1 MNKDPRVVLDG
12 EFEKVIERDDHY
24 YVQSKFDRVC
34 IVPYSVSS
42 DGLLSDIGVV
52 ETWNDEEK
60 QKSLTL
66 VTGYLNQD
74 DETNLVG
81 ANRVLYEVTGNN
93 LTDASKWMFLGSVY
107 NSLTSDSPIRIYA
120 VNVTG
125 MDIKEETQKP
135 ELQRKFKLME
145 SSKVV
150 QTDDLL
156 FLGAFTRLF
165 NFFYTNSLK

>member
-1 MNKDPRVVLDG
+1 MNNEPRVVLDG

-34 IVPYSVSS
+34 IVPYTVSS

-52 ETWNDEEK
+52 ETWNEEEK

-81 ANRVLYEVTGNN
+81 ANRVLYEITRNN
-93 LTDASKWMFLGSVY
+93 LTDASKWMYLGSVY
-107 NSLTSDSPIRIYA
+107 NSLTSDSPIKIYA
-120 VNVTG
+120 VNVSDL
-125 MDIKEETQKP
+125 DIKEEVQNPDLK
-135 ELQRKFKLME
+135 KNFKLME
-145 SSKVV
+145 SSRVV
-150 QTDDLL
+150 QSDDLL